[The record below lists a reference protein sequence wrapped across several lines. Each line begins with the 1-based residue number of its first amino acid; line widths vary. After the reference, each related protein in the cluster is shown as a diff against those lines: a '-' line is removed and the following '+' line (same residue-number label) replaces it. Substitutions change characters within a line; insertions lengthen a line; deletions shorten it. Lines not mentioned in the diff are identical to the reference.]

1 MIDKKI
7 AIPGDMV
14 SEDPSRSGD
23 GTYVED
29 GRVYALNYGVLM
41 DSRDKIKIVPFG
53 GTYFPSYGD
62 VVVGVVSDVSFSNWK
77 VDICSPYEA
86 LLHVSEYPE
95 RVNFAELDK
104 HIKIGELIVV
114 RITDVDPTMKIE
126 LTLRDRGL
134 GILRGGRVAYISHS
148 KVPRLI
154 GRSGS
159 MINMLKKECQCS
171 IIVGKN
177 GRIWV
182 DGEKENMDLAIRAI
196 SKIEEEAHTSGLTD
210 RMSEFLKDEN
220 EE

>member
-14 SEDPSRSGD
+14 SDDPNRSGD
-23 GTYVED
+23 GTYIED
-29 GRVYALNYGVLM
+29 GQVYAFNYGVIM

-53 GTYFPSYGD
+53 GKYFPSYGD
-62 VVVGVVSDVSFSNWK
+62 VIIGAVSDISFSNWK
-77 VDICSPYEA
+77 VDICSAYEA
-86 LLHVSEYPE
+86 LLHVSEHPE

-104 HIKIGELIVV
+104 FIRIGELIVA

-126 LTLRDRGL
+126 LTLRDRDL
-134 GILRGGRVAYISHS
+134 GVLKGGRITKISHS

-159 MINMLKKECQCS
+159 MINMLKKGCQCS

-182 DGEKENMDLAIRAI
+182 DGDDENMDLAMRAI
-196 SKIEEEAHTSGLTD
+196 SKVEAEAHTSGLTD
-210 RMSEFLKDEN
+210 RMSEFLEN
-220 EE
+220 EK